1 MALSFVATEIVLSAT
16 LEPLWGGDEP
26 LRAFQKQFKILE
38 LRECLL
44 RLECHSRSKHNDTGW
59 AKMQA
64 ARKENQFIMGKA
76 WMRCA
81 GNEIIRDD
89 ATFRQCHLPKV
100 SVLKSPSLQNR
111 AEVK

>member
-1 MALSFVATEIVLSAT
+1 MDFFLDAKRVGVFVVVAAHLPAESLG
-16 LEPLWGGDEP
+16 LK
-26 LRAFQKQFKILE
+26 FQKK
-38 LRECLL
+38 
-44 RLECHSRSKHNDTGW
+44 RSKHNDTGW
-59 AKMQA
+59 AKTQA